1 MRGDNC
7 DDSDGAEDAGMDP
20 SCGTCVGRIVLATDG
35 LVETKKM
42 IPKPRTNKPAYFQI
56 RFVALGREYRVHRIS
71 LSTDHS
77 LDMELRLL
85 SLMVSGG

>member
-1 MRGDNC
+1 MRGDDC
-7 DDSDGAEDAGMDP
+7 DDSEGAEDPGMDP
-20 SCGTCVGRIVLATDG
+20 SCGTWVGRIVLATDG

-42 IPKPRTNKPAYFQI
+42 IPKPKRNKPAYFQI
-56 RFVALGREYRVHRIS
+56 RFDALGSEYRVHGVS